1 MNFGRRTLVVTG
13 ASGHLGRRAVELL
26 LDAEAGRIVATT
38 RSPEKLLPLADRGA
52 EIRRAD
58 FDDPVSLVEAFAGA
72 DRLLLISTDALGR
85 RLTQHRAAI
94 RAALRAGVQHVVYTS
109 VPNPEKWEANF
120 ATEHAETETALRAS
134 GLGWTMMRNNLYS
147 DHLLTKLSDAIASG
161 ELVAAAGDGGAAYV
175 TRKNCAG
182 AAAAALASS
191 DFDGRTFDVT
201 GPSAVTHTELA
212 KIASDISRSQVQYL
226 ATPSGNDF
234 EAAIAKGYLETVTGS
249 VEELTG
255 YPPTSVA
262 EFLSEHADSL
272 IEAAEPPFTSN
283 RRARSD
289 SGRFGA

>member
-109 VPNPEKWEANF
+109 VPNPEKW
-120 ATEHAETETALRAS
+120 R
-134 GLGWTMMRNNLYS
+134 
-147 DHLLTKLSDAIASG
+147 
-161 ELVAAAGDGGAAYV
+161 
-175 TRKNCAG
+175 
-182 AAAAALASS
+182 
-191 DFDGRTFDVT
+191 
-201 GPSAVTHTELA
+201 
-212 KIASDISRSQVQYL
+212 ISRRSTRRPRRL
-226 ATPSGNDF
+226 F
-234 EAAIAKGYLETVTGS
+234 ERVVSAG
-249 VEELTG
+249 
-255 YPPTSVA
+255 P
-262 EFLSEHADSL
+262 
-272 IEAAEPPFTSN
+272 
-283 RRARSD
+283 
-289 SGRFGA
+289 